1 MNVLVNDV
9 AADSSGALSVLMD
22 FYREVIN
29 SNEDTLQWYFVV
41 SIPQLLEY
49 KNVHVSRYPWVKK
62 SWLHRLFFEYFVIPR
77 IIRRNNIK
85 CLVSLQNTSTV
96 FKRVLTIL
104 YIHQS
109 LPFSSYRFKF
119 YKNPKLWI
127 YQNIIGKLIKKSI
140 KKANIVITQTETMR
154 EECAKYSLPNS
165 EKFRVIS
172 PNLSI
177 EPKDHFKPS
186 KENLRVFFYPAT
198 PLNYKNHALIIEA
211 FSKLSD
217 SDIQDYQVIFTFE
230 RDDTRLTKRLYKKA
244 EKLKVPIE
252 LVGHLSRE
260 RVFDY
265 YCKSILLFPS
275 FIESYPLPLYEGMLH
290 KTIII
295 AADCE
300 FSREILGGYP
310 NAYYFD
316 PSSSESLLK
325 ILELLYTEKI
335 EYQEHFDPLIEEKRS
350 SLVTKIRSLL
360 D

>member
-275 FIESYPLPLYEGMLH
+275 FIESYPL
-290 KTIII
+290 
-295 AADCE
+295 
-300 FSREILGGYP
+300 
-310 NAYYFD
+310 
-316 PSSSESLLK
+316 
-325 ILELLYTEKI
+325 
-335 EYQEHFDPLIEEKRS
+335 
-350 SLVTKIRSLL
+350 
-360 D
+360 